1 MLLQIGK
8 WNIILRNPGPSTTVT
23 RLHVTSKA
31 PSDESYPITTRA
43 FLSHQRIDFDGMNT
57 SQVAA
62 PMLPVG
68 DPAMLITVNFF
79 YGNVF
84 YIVRKAKLAWL
95 HLVQP

>member
-1 MLLQIGK
+1 MPFGS
-8 WNIILRNPGPSTTVT
+8 IISVQLFSINSFLINTH
-23 RLHVTSKA
+23 LFSA
-31 PSDESYPITTRA
+31 RA
-43 FLSHQRIDFDGMNT
+43 MVYF

-62 PMLPVG
+62 HMLPVG

-84 YIVRKAKLAWL
+84 DIVRRAKLAWL